1 MAIVNQ
7 KVLDRIREGLKKFQP
22 IVESA
27 KIRDVNESDT
37 VVLLTGILSEVLG
50 FDKYTD
56 ITTELAIR
64 GTFCDLALKVNGK
77 IEILLEAKAVG
88 IELKEQH
95 VKQAVDYAANKGID
109 WVILTNGVSWK
120 VYKILFLKPIQNPMV
135 FDLDLL
141 RLRTKGNEDIELFS
155 YLSKEAI
162 SKLSLEDYY
171 TQKQATNKFMVGNLL
186 GEEPV
191 LNTIRK
197 ELKNIYPEIK
207 VSLDDIKNVLSK
219 DVIKRE
225 ILEGEEAEESKKKIA
240 KAFKKK
246 DKLKVEK
253 SNSVSSSVPTA
264 EASVEIATE
273 VSDVEST
280 PIDLV
285 NNSEDTTSAS

>member
-120 VYKILFLKPIQNPMV
+120 VYKILFLKPIQNPIV

-141 RLRTKGNEDIELFS
+141 KLRTKGNEDIELFS

-186 GEEPV
+186 TEEPV
-191 LNTIRK
+191 LNAIRK
-197 ELKNIYPEIK
+197 ELRNIYPDIK
-207 VSLDDIKNVLSK
+207 VSLDDIKNVLLK

-246 DKLKVEK
+246 DKLKLEK
-253 SNSVSSSVPTA
+253 SNGNNTSLTSTISTDETPSEISDA
-264 EASVEIATE
+264 ETSAT
-273 VSDVEST
+273 
-280 PIDLV
+280 DLV
-285 NNSEDTTSAS
+285 SNSEDTTSVN

>member
-120 VYKILFLKPIQNPMV
+120 VYKILFLKPIQNPIV
-135 FDLDLL
+135 FDLDFLKL
-141 RLRTKGNEDIELFS
+141 RSKGNEDIELFS

-162 SKLSLEDYY
+162 SKFSLEDFF
-171 TQKQATNKFMVGNLL
+171 TQKQATNKFMVGHLL
-186 GEEPV
+186 CEEPV

-197 ELKNIYPEIK
+197 ELKNIYPDIK
-207 VSLDDIKNVLSK
+207 VSLDDIRNVLSK
-219 DVIKRE
+219 EVIKRE
-225 ILEGEEAEESKKKIA
+225 IFEGEEAEESKKKIA

-253 SNSVSSSVPTA
+253 SNSSSSNLVTS
-264 EASVEIATE
+264 EALGEIP
-273 VSDVEST
+273 SDTSNIEST
-280 PIDLV
+280 PSDFV
-285 NNSEDTTSAS
+285 GNSEDSTSVN